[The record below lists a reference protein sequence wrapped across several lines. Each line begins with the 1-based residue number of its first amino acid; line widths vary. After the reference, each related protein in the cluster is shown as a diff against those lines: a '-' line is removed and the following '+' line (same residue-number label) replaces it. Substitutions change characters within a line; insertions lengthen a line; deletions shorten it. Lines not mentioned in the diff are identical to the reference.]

1 MSNLKEQKRQKRHN
15 RIRSRVVGS
24 AQKPR
29 LVVSRSL
36 RNITAQLIDDV
47 ASKTIASASTLQDKK
62 KIGNIINA
70 KQVGAILAGKAQ
82 ELKVKECV
90 FDRNGYK
97 FHGKVAAVAEGA
109 REGGLKF

>member
-1 MSNLKEQKRQKRHN
+1 MSNLKEQKRKKRHN

-47 ASKTIASASTLQDKK
+47 VSKTIASASTLQDKK
-62 KIGNIINA
+62 NVGNIVHA
-70 KQVGAILAGKAQ
+70 KEIGTILAAKAK
-82 ELKVKECV
+82 ELKIKECV